1 MVQLRNSFRYQFTQR
16 NIGQS
21 SLPPRDHLRSAVR
34 GLSLLHLSR
43 KKISLSVCIE
53 QTSELGRNIV
63 KWQDAEPATVG

>member
-34 GLSLLHLSR
+34 GLSLHLSR

-53 QTSELGRNIV
+53 QTSELGRNMV
-63 KWQDAEPATVG
+63 KWQDAEPAPVG

>member
-21 SLPPRDHLRSAVR
+21 SLPPPDRLRSAVR
-34 GLSLLHLSR
+34 GLSLHLSR